1 MDTNQYIKTI
11 PSGLDTFKAL
21 LRADLTIQW
30 RNRRA
35 MIMSIIV
42 PLIFLVSWKSLIP
55 EIGGA
60 GVLAICTSIGL
71 PAIGLMGYSMTLA
84 RDRERGVF
92 QRLRTAPIATWA
104 IMTSRITVQLIVMAV
119 MTLIT
124 CIAGY
129 LIDGISISAVSVVL
143 VVIAATIGG
152 ASFLALGQLIAALM
166 KSSEAV
172 NAGARLI
179 YFPIAIV
186 GALGEID
193 LFGKTVQNI
202 VVWSPLGTTK
212 ALIAAALAPS
222 TVNGT
227 VFLALLVTIGYAVV
241 FALIGISRFSWSIR

>member
-1 MDTNQYIKTI
+1 MAQEQYIKPI
-11 PSGLDTFKAL
+11 PSELDTFKAL

-35 MIMSIIV
+35 MIMSVIV

-55 EIGGA
+55 EIGGD

-92 QRLRTAPIATWA
+92 QRLRAAPIGTWA
-104 IMTSRITVQLIVMAV
+104 IMTSRITVQLIVMAA

-129 LIDGISISAVSVVL
+129 LIDGIAVSPLSVVL
-143 VVIAATIGG
+143 VVIAAVIGG
-152 ASFLALGQLIAALM
+152 ASFLALGQLIAAIM

-179 YFPIAIV
+179 YFPIAII

-193 LFGKTVQNI
+193 LFGKTVQQI

-222 TVNGT
+222 TIDGT
-227 VFLALLVTIGYAVV
+227 VLLAFLVTIGYAVV
-241 FALIGISRFSWSIR
+241 FAAIGISRFSWSVR